1 MDSHSL
7 LLTSGFL
14 LGIGGSLHC
23 VGMCGPLVLAAAR
36 ITGKHPHARRIAVL
50 HQLGRITTYA
60 TLGLTAGSLGRSLT
74 LLGWQRP
81 LTIGMG
87 LAILTSLILGSHLA
101 PTSQL
106 AKWIGRLNGQLQRN
120 LKSNRLWTHFA
131 VGLTHGLLPCG
142 LVYVALGM
150 AAASG
155 HPIHGAGFMMAFG
168 IGTLPLLLGLA
179 HLPRTSFGSRL
190 LTQRYWLTGLAF
202 LAGTLLI
209 LRGLELGVP
218 YLSPKFTENGIAACC
233 QPNLGNPAPITGK
246 KSQKPHTN

>member
-1 MDSHSL
+1 M
-7 LLTSGFL
+7 
-14 LGIGGSLHC
+14 HC

-36 ITGKHPHARRIAVL
+36 ITGNHPHARRIAIL

-87 LAILTSLILGSHLA
+87 LAIIASLIIGSRLA
-101 PTSQL
+101 PTSQI
-106 AKWIGRLNGQLQRN
+106 ARWISRFNSQLQQN
-120 LKSNRLWTHFA
+120 LRSDRLWTHFA
-131 VGLTHGLLPCG
+131 LGLTHGLLPCG

-150 AAASG
+150 AAASS
-155 HPIHGAGFMMAFG
+155 HPIHGAGFMVAFG

-179 HLPRTSFGSRL
+179 HLPRTNFGSRL

-209 LRGLELGVP
+209 LRGLELGIP
-218 YLSPKFTENGIAACC
+218 YLSPKFAPDGMASCC
-233 QPNLGNPAPITGK
+233 QPNFGNHAPITGA
-246 KSQKPHTN
+246 KSSKPKPN